1 MISIYMPTCIETKNQ
16 YKSPISHIK
25 LTIFGFSTLSKY
37 FVLCYILLIHNCQR
51 TKRHVIKPET
61 TGTKPPEQESE
72 QPKPKSNNTRT
83 IRNSTSDQSSPLI
96 LLSTCYPIM
105 LFPARF
111 YVILMASMEDMKKL
125 NETKPLSFQICMK
138 TVQIV

>member
-1 MISIYMPTCIETKNQ
+1 MPTCIETKNQ

-51 TKRHVIKPET
+51 AKWHIIKPET

-96 LLSTCYPIM
+96 LLSTCYHIM
-105 LFPARF
+105 WISRAILRI

-125 NETKPLSFQICMK
+125 NETKLFSFQICMK